1 MYSYARAVLYAIIL
15 WGMVFLTTFFMYPL
29 RADNLMLFAG
39 LRMLV
44 QALLSVFLTVMY
56 FRDVE
61 EHLIRDGLKLG
72 VILMATSILLDQGPF
87 VWGLMHFSFLNYLA
101 DTGLSYL
108 LYPIVTVGA
117 GFLLSADKNVVEDS
131 EASGYGQKPL
141 SPPLPT
147 SKDTP
152 SKGVSDPKVH
162 V

>member
-1 MYSYARAVLYAIIL
+1 MYSYARAVLYAIVL
-15 WGMVFLTTFFMYPL
+15 WGMVFLATFFVYPL
-29 RADNLMLFAG
+29 RAENLMLFAV
-39 LRMLV
+39 LRMLA

-61 EHLIRDGLKLG
+61 EHLIRDGVKLG
-72 VILMATSILLDQGPF
+72 ILLMTTSIVLDQGPF
-87 VWGLMHFSFLNYLA
+87 VWGLMHFSFLNYLT

-117 GFLLSADKNVVEDS
+117 AFLLSADKNVVEDS

-152 SKGVSDPKVH
+152 TKGVSDPKVR